1 MVEVNKFEKF
11 KEIVRI
17 CHNFVLPFLLALFF
31 AFNMKNIFDGILS
44 FIGCIIIFDLFIL
57 VPAFS
62 VVENKVIN
70 SKKDAILFV
79 LHLLFNDLVIIGF
92 CYLVSLLGC
101 SGSNDDEMEYWEW
114 ATRHL

>member
-1 MVEVNKFEKF
+1 MLEVNKFEKF

-17 CHNFVLPFLLALFF
+17 CHNFVLSFLLSLIFVD
-31 AFNMKNIFDGILS
+31 NMKNIFDCIFS
-44 FIGCIIIFDLFIL
+44 FIGCIIIFDFFIL

-79 LHLLFNDLVIIGF
+79 LHLLFNELVIIGF
-92 CYLVSLLGC
+92 CYLISLLGC
-101 SGSNDDEMEYWEW
+101 TGSNDDEMEYWEW